1 MNSFLKLLRLSI
13 SMLALLFE
21 TDLCLL
27 PSSEILD
34 GFRRGLLDFLLQC
47 MSSPYR

>member
-1 MNSFLKLLRLSI
+1 
-13 SMLALLFE
+13 MLALLFE

-34 GFRRGLLDFLLQC
+34 SFRRGLLDFLLQC
-47 MSSPYR
+47 MSSPHQ